1 MQTLLDHDHAF
12 SILDWLLDRSNRPWL
27 LQIWFLQCNEKLSS
41 QCICTGHLS
50 LACLFMQSLLCID
63 ASIRKWSFSS
73 CPRSL
78 VQFPTNY
85 FSIYLVLAFI
95 YQQINRSVT
104 RSVNQSDKSYL
115 ANLSIHL
122 PICPFIQFCRIMH
135 LFHVLPQT
143 RAKHY
148 KHRKVDY

>member
-27 LQIWFLQCNEKLSS
+27 LQIWFLQCNEKLFSR
-41 QCICTGHLS
+41 CICTGHLS

-104 RSVNQSDKSYL
+104 RSVNQSDNELFSQPIYPFTY
-115 ANLSIHL
+115 LSIHS
-122 PICPFIQFCRIMH
+122 
-135 LFHVLPQT
+135 VLPYYASVSRIAT
-143 RAKHY
+143 NSCKTL
-148 KHRKVDY
+148 